1 MLKTMGIILRVL
13 AVILLIGFI
22 VGGVFA
28 GKFVT
33 WFGSGA
39 LTGFDQIMSLAVNW
53 IAAAAVWTVRFH
65 YHIWPGHDSIAI
77 WQAGRALNRASRA
90 VCALLP
96 LWWNWQTQR
105 T

>member
-33 WFGSGA
+33 WFRSGR
-39 LTGFDQIMSLAVNW
+39 LQT
-53 IAAAAVWTVRFH
+53 
-65 YHIWPGHDSIAI
+65 
-77 WQAGRALNRASRA
+77 
-90 VCALLP
+90 LP
-96 LWWNWQTQR
+96 KSCRLR
-105 T
+105 

>member
-13 AVILLIGFI
+13 AVLLFLGFV

-53 IAAAAVWTVRFH
+53 IAAAAVWLV
-65 YHIWPGHDSIAI
+65 GLCVSII
-77 WQAGRALNRASRA
+77 TYGQGMILSQFGKQEER
-90 VCALLP
+90 
-96 LWWNWQTQR
+96 
-105 T
+105 

>member
-53 IAAAAVWTVRFH
+53 IAAAAAWLAPQYKNADDPR
-65 YHIWPGHDSIAI
+65 DLE
-77 WQAGRALNRASRA
+77 R
-90 VCALLP
+90 
-96 LWWNWQTQR
+96 
-105 T
+105 

>member
-33 WFGSGA
+33 WLGSGA

-53 IAAAAVWTVRFH
+53 IAAAAVWLV
-65 YHIWPGHDSIAI
+65 GLCVSII
-77 WQAGRALNRASRA
+77 TYGQGMILSQFGKQEER
-90 VCALLP
+90 
-96 LWWNWQTQR
+96 
-105 T
+105 

>member
-39 LTGFDQIMSLAVNW
+39 LTGLDQIMSLSVNW
-53 IAAAAVWTVRFH
+53 IAAAAVWVVGLC
-65 YHIWPGHDSIAI
+65 ISII
-77 WQAGRALNRASRA
+77 TYGQGMILS
-90 VCALLP
+90 
-96 LWWNWQTQR
+96 QFGKQQEQ
-105 T
+105 